1 MSDRIRI
8 VQVSE
13 TRFRRQMRP
22 GKNLWLGR
30 ATGSYERNAHKVGTN
45 ELADAPRQQMELE
58 WEH

>member
-1 MSDRIRI
+1 
-8 VQVSE
+8 
-13 TRFRRQMRP
+13 MRP

-45 ELADAPRQQMELE
+45 ALPDAQRQQMELE